1 MAKTSLPPGFRFHPT
16 DVELISYYLKRKIMG
31 KPFRVEAISEIEL
44 YKFPPWDLPDKS
56 LLLSNDREWYFFC
69 ARDKKY
75 ANGSRTNRATE
86 NGFWKT
92 TGKDRSIVHN
102 SRTVGK
108 KKTLI
113 FHTGKAPRGDR
124 TNWVMYEYRMEDEEV
139 AAAGFQQSSYVL
151 CKIFEKSGMGPKI
164 GEQYGALF
172 REEDWDNDEDTIDP
186 AFTLPII
193 PSNAPESLNNTTAV
207 PVGQQSVVS
216 AGGEASSAANI
227 PGDDDLLYDDGI
239 SLEDLL
245 ANCLD
250 DPPPDEGN
258 ELPDSTTLNNN
269 NEAVGADAEGIY
281 DELEDL
287 LVWMEEREMGSLYNP
302 GNVANCGYGMQPM
315 LSDFGSEHYVELN
328 DLCFLEQN
336 DLPND
341 LLATHPL
348 QSRMYYPVPDAGA
361 VFPTASIAN
370 TSSPLRPTLP
380 GDEPDF

>member
-1 MAKTSLPPGFRFHPT
+1 
-16 DVELISYYLKRKIMG
+16 
-31 KPFRVEAISEIEL
+31 
-44 YKFPPWDLPDKS
+44 
-56 LLLSNDREWYFFC
+56 
-69 ARDKKY
+69 
-75 ANGSRTNRATE
+75 
-86 NGFWKT
+86 
-92 TGKDRSIVHN
+92 
-102 SRTVGK
+102 
-108 KKTLI
+108 
-113 FHTGKAPRGDR
+113 
-124 TNWVMYEYRMEDEEV
+124 MEDEEV

-216 AGGEASSAANI
+216 AGGEASSAVNI

-302 GNVANCGYGMQPM
+302 GNVVNCGYVMRPM

-328 DLCFLEQN
+328 DLGFLEQN

-348 QSRMYYPVPDAGA
+348 QSQVYYPIPDVGA

-380 GDEPDF
+380 GDQPDSTFEMQGCEDLWFDLSHFTG